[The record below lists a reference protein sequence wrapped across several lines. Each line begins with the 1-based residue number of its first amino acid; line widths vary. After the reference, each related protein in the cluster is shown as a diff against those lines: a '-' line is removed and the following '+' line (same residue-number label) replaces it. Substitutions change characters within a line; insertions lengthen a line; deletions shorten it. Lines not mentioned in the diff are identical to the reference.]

1 MRTHTNAH
9 PEKEKD
15 GETRRDWEGHMRD
28 KSSIRLFSSLA
39 RALNRDG
46 ENSS

>member
-15 GETRRDWEGHMRD
+15 GETRRDWERE
-28 KSSIRLFSSLA
+28 I
-39 RALNRDG
+39 LNDAYKV
-46 ENSS
+46 